1 MPYIK
6 PDQRKR
12 IDQAVDNLT
21 SRIRATAQQDDCV
34 PDGMLNYA
42 MTKLLLGTICKKMN
56 YASAERAIGCL
67 ECCKLEM
74 YRKLAGPYEDRK
86 AKTNGEVYL

>member
-6 PDQRKR
+6 QEQRKS
-12 IDQAVDNLT
+12 IDPAVSNLVSRVKAT
-21 SRIRATAQQDDCV
+21 SQQDDCV

-42 MTKLLLGTICKKMN
+42 MTKLLLGTICKELN

-74 YRKLAGPYEDRK
+74 YRRLAGPYEDMK
-86 AKTNGEVYL
+86 AKDNGEVYL

>member
-6 PDQRKR
+6 QEQRKS
-12 IDQAVDNLT
+12 IDPAVSNLVSRVKAT
-21 SRIRATAQQDDCV
+21 SQQDDCV
-34 PDGMLNYA
+34 LDGMLNYA
-42 MTKLLLGTICKKMN
+42 MTKLLLGTICKELN

-74 YRKLAGPYEDRK
+74 YRRLAGPYEDMK
-86 AKTNGEVYL
+86 AKDNGEVYL